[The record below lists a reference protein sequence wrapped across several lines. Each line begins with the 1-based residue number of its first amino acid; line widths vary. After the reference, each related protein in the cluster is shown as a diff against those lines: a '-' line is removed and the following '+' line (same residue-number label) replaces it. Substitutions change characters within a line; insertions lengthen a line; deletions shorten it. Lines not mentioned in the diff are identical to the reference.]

1 MGGRNM
7 KKLKLNKKIWAT
19 LFMIFALVFVVPT
32 VLPNA
37 STALN
42 TQAKAIVKLNTT
54 SVVIRPGKTKTLQLT
69 GTKKKVSWSSSNKKV
84 ATVSSKGKVTAKK
97 YGVTTITA
105 KVGSK
110 KYKCKVKVI
119 YLDGDWY
126 TGGQN
131 RQETYHLVINGNK
144 VVFRGGGEQIR
155 CSGTISQISNT
166 KFRVKT
172 TSCKMWSNGQYVSKN
187 MKLRIDISLK
197 PDAWADVWEF
207 DYKATVTSG
216 TNYLG
221 KTKGTMFP
229 NGDAVNY

>member
-1 MGGRNM
+1 M
-7 KKLKLNKKIWAT
+7 KEFRLNKKIWVT
-19 LFMIFALVFVVPT
+19 FFVMFVLVFVVP
-32 VLPNA
+32 VILPNA
-37 STALN
+37 QTTLN
-42 TQAKAIVKLNTT
+42 AQANATVKLNAT
-54 SVVIRPGKTKTLQLT
+54 SVVIRPGKTKILKVT
-69 GTKKKVSWSSSNKKV
+69 GTKKKISWSSSNKKV

-126 TGGQN
+126 TGGEN

-155 CSGTISQISNT
+155 CNGTISQISNT

-172 TSCKMWSNGQYVSKN
+172 TSCKMWLNGRYVTRN
-187 MKLRIDISLK
+187 MKLRIDITLR

-207 DYKATVTSG
+207 DYKAAVTSG

-221 KTKGTMFP
+221 KTRGTMFP
-229 NGDAVNY
+229 NGDAVRY